1 MHVIPANAGIQS
13 FFLERYRGRD
23 SALDCT
29 APPSE
34 PDWRISR
41 IRLSGRRFYLM
52 RTGRSMT
59 RAQKAC
65 THTCLREVGPGVP
78 ASSAGLQP
86 GSLHSPLESFQH
98 AETQCE
104 AAPNLDSQRLSPIA
118 GHSHGWRLL
127 PITAAASAFLH
138 PFAPWA
144 LPHISAHMGAL
155 TPVRLTRSQ
164 PLAGQVSLVH
174 MTRTSM
180 HSVTIHLTRPI
191 IASALPAQRDR
202 LPGIRSDGFALSAAG
217 SGLHLE
223 SAGSS
228 LRTAESCSS
237 SYGLHVRLGL
247 LPTPPRGD
255 AVTFDYR
262 ERASPG
268 GGLAPPCSRLLPGAR
283 IPAFAGMTNDRPFR
297 LFGHALNSTALSP
310 MPGGHNQP

>member
-1 MHVIPANAGIQS
+1 
-13 FFLERYRGRD
+13 
-23 SALDCT
+23 
-29 APPSE
+29 
-34 PDWRISR
+34 
-41 IRLSGRRFYLM
+41 
-52 RTGRSMT
+52 MT

-237 SYGLHVRLGL
+237 SYGLHVCLGL

-283 IPAFAGMTNDRPFR
+283 IPAFAGMTSRGVIMEVPR
-297 LFGHALNSTALSP
+297 HNSTTLRAPPSP
-310 MPGGHNQP
+310 RRARRHREPRGQGEHLVRECGRCRVIFGCGRGKVFTCRNGRTPHDEPPQAMMIGG